1 MTRLPGAA
9 RRPVSLR
16 PVSAPTDSSRPP
28 YRQGREALL
37 DAASQVIAARGFR
50 GLTYRAVAEQ
60 AGVTHGLVGYH
71 FGSRDRLIHETI
83 QHVSEAAI
91 ADSGIVPES
100 GRLEAFAAN
109 LSRLVSTAPDGQAV
123 QFELALEARR
133 HSELLPEIRALYVRY
148 IELVDRTL
156 ADFGLDADDDS
167 ALARLVFAAL
177 DGLTL
182 QQLIFGRP
190 EQTDAAVELLRSML
204 ADRRAAG

>member
-1 MTRLPGAA
+1 M
-9 RRPVSLR
+9 
-16 PVSAPTDSSRPP
+16 SATADSPRPP
-28 YRQGREALL
+28 YRHGREALL
-37 DAASQVIAARGFR
+37 DAAAQVIAARGFR

-91 ADSGIVPES
+91 TDSGIAPDN

-133 HSELLPEIRALYVRY
+133 HAELLPEIRALYVRY
-148 IELVDRTL
+148 IELVDETL
-156 ADFGLDADDDS
+156 AGFGLDTQDDP
-167 ALARLVFAAL
+167 ALARLVFAAI

-182 QQLIFGRP
+182 QQLIFDRP
-190 EQTDAAVELLRSML
+190 AETDEAIALLRRMIV
-204 ADRRAAG
+204 AHRTAG